1 MEHLQ
6 DLKIRRI
13 IDHISLIVTCHYA
26 LSDKSGV
33 AEVLQTMGQYIYI
46 TTHVGAISNSV
57 RDTNNIIHVRNA

>member
-13 IDHISLIVTCHYA
+13 IDHISLIVACHYV

-33 AEVLQTMGQYIYI
+33 AEVLQTMGQYSGVATI
-46 TTHVGAISNSV
+46 GAIEAAASYK
-57 RDTNNIIHVRNA
+57 ILK